1 MLSINDVKELGRI
14 ARVSLGEDEAE
25 SLCNDLNALLELSAV
40 LEELPEAEFTSDS
53 VATLKDLRAD
63 SAFAD
68 PTFADAG
75 KGFSVPP
82 VMEKT

>member
-1 MLSINDVKELGRI
+1 MLSINEIKELGRV
-14 ARVSLGEDEAE
+14 ARVSLREEEAE

-40 LEELPEAEFTSDS
+40 LEELPKEEFESGT
-53 VATLKDLRAD
+53 VATLRDLRED
-63 SAFAD
+63 SAVADLAFAN
-68 PTFADAG
+68 AG